1 MSNIV
6 ETGLEGC
13 GSGNCS
19 CQQTT
24 PQPPQT
30 QERIEP
36 AYVRESSEP
45 PHINGVLLADPSE
58 VLSASELSQRAC
70 TELLRQAAIARGLL
84 AADDPVPRQGA
95 ISEAASDAIERLL
108 DTALQ
113 LPEIDDE
120 AGRRHHAA
128 HAARYAR
135 GERVRA
141 RHVLFAV
148 TPGVDLN
155 ALRKRAETCLLD
167 VRNNTSQELA
177 EGGGFARAAAALSNC
192 PSGREGGDLGWL
204 QPEDCAPEF
213 AKELFGHPEIGV
225 LPRLVH
231 SRFGL
236 HVIEVLERQPGIV
249 PPYEQVR
256 SAVFQRL
263 RQQSFATALSQYLRL
278 LANDARM
285 AGVNLDA
292 AETPL
297 VQ

>member
-1 MSNIV
+1 MSSAM
-6 ETGLEGC
+6 ESSLEEC

-19 CQQTT
+19 CKQT
-24 PQPPQT
+24 PQAPQT

-36 AYVRESSEP
+36 AYVREPAEP
-45 PHINGVLLADPSE
+45 AHINGVRLADPEE
-58 VLSASELSQRAC
+58 VLSTSELSQRAC
-70 TELLRQAAIARGLL
+70 TELLRQAAIAQGLL

-95 ISEAASDAIERLL
+95 ISEAASAAIEALL
-108 DTALQ
+108 DGALQ
-113 LPEIDDE
+113 LPEFDDE
-120 AGRRHHAA
+120 AGRRHYAA

-135 GERVRA
+135 GERVLA

-155 ALRKRAETCLLD
+155 ALRQRAETCLLD
-167 VRNNTSQELA
+167 VRSSTRQEQA
-177 EGGGFARAAAALSNC
+177 EGDGFAAAAASLSNC
-192 PSGREGGDLGWL
+192 PSGAEGGSLGWI

-213 AKELFGHPEIGV
+213 ARELFGHLEIGV

-236 HVIEVLERQPGIV
+236 HVVEVLEREQGVV

-256 SAVFQRL
+256 PAVLQRL
-263 RQQSFATALSQYLRL
+263 HQQSFATALSQYLRL
-278 LANDARM
+278 LASDASM
-285 AGVNLDA
+285 AGVDLDA
-292 AETPL
+292 ANTPL